1 MPDISTYSGIPVPT
15 DGETNDLAGILAAFR
30 STMDP
35 QLVLKATSVSNR
47 DTLYGGTTGATAVP
61 LGSLVSCAAL
71 KTVWMKT
78 SAPPSAATW
87 ATIAEVGT
95 PVTTGVVTAA
105 TNWTVAGQ
113 WAQRVNGGCLVRVDL
128 SYSGS
133 TITASDTSSSVP
145 GNIGGDPLICTMQS
159 AWLLNAGAAAWPETF
174 SMAGGPAGEI
184 TIYSTGAV
192 NLLSFV
198 PSGTITSGATIRFKA
213 SYPGV

>member
-30 STMDP
+30 GGVDP
-35 QLVLKATSVSNR
+35 GIVLKATSASNR

-78 SAPPSAATW
+78 STPPAAATW
-87 ATIAEVGT
+87 ATIGEVGT
-95 PVTTGVVTAA
+95 AVTTGVVTAA
-105 TNWTVAGQ
+105 TNWTVAVQ
-113 WAQRVNGGCLVRVDL
+113 WAQRINGICHVRVDL
-128 SYSGS
+128 TYSGA

-145 GNIGGDPLICTMQS
+145 GNISGDPNICTMQS
-159 AWLLNAGAAAWPETF
+159 AWLLNASAAVWPETF

-184 TIYSTGAV
+184 TIYSTGDV
-192 NLLSFV
+192 KLLSFV
-198 PSGTITSGATIRFKA
+198 PSGTITSGASIRFKA